1 MSHITTTW
9 LLILESVTIDE
20 IFVYKNVK
28 LKGAAVNEILGVIL
42 NRQLICKKAGNKL
55 NTLTI
60 IANVSNPFQNNT
72 LFKFSTALHQRSI

>member
-72 LFKFSTALHQRSI
+72 LIKFATALHQRSI

>member
-42 NRQLICKKAGNKL
+42 NRQFICKKAGNKL

-72 LFKFSTALHQRSI
+72 LIKFSTALHQRSI